1 MANMNCFRAVL
12 VFVILMSR
20 WLNKSL
26 CIDDN
31 NNNNNNNN
39 SNNNNVIVMSR
50 WLNKSLCIDGTNLRS
65 QFRLH
70 SLARDTLDS
79 FFQADNFYR
88 QPEEDEASGEQNLQP
103 SIGDNNRS
111 TNINNVENLV

>member
-26 CIDDN
+26 CID
-31 NNNNNNNN
+31 
-39 SNNNNVIVMSR
+39 
-50 WLNKSLCIDGTNLRS
+50 GTSLRS

-70 SLARDTLDS
+70 SLAKDTLDFLARDTLDS
-79 FFQADNFYR
+79 FFQAEDSYR
-88 QPEEDEASGEQNLQP
+88 HEQASTEQNLQH
-103 SIGDNNRS
+103 SVGENNRS
-111 TNINNVENLV
+111 TNSNNVENLV